1 MRSFAPR
8 SLAPAL
14 ALGLDLLLEDP
25 VTFSAQFHDT
35 SERLVD
41 WALS

>member
-14 ALGLDLLLEDP
+14 ALGLDPFLDDVLL
-25 VTFSAQFHDT
+25 
-35 SERLVD
+35 ERLVD
-41 WALS
+41 WILS